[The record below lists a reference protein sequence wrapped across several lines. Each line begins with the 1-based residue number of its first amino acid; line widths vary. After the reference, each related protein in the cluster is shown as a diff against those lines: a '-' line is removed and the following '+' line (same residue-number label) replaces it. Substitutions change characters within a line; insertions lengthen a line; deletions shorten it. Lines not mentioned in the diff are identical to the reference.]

1 MINILVQSAVRNGGF
16 FHYFFQTL
24 CRVKLSRL
32 DGVDFMKKVCYNAD
46 TFLIERGVQ
55 LRNKEYA
62 NENTK

>member
-1 MINILVQSAVRNGGF
+1 MINILVQSAVTIGGF
-16 FHYFFQTL
+16 FLYFFQTVW
-24 CRVKLSRL
+24 RFKFARL
-32 DGVDFMKKVCYNAD
+32 EGVDFMKKVCYNAD

>member
-1 MINILVQSAVRNGGF
+1 MIFLQKP
-16 FHYFFQTL
+16 